1 MTKSKYTRD
10 DRKYIVQSIENL
22 KNDKDYVAIFEI
34 LTSDNENTYTLN
46 SNGVF
51 LNLSSVR
58 DDTLDKITK
67 YLKKINKKQINEIE
81 VDVDMVPSTSNTKC
95 DKVYKLSNYEKNIL
109 KQRSLKKIL
118 NNEHDYQELKLTSK
132 KKSIQTC

>member
-1 MTKSKYTRD
+1 MKSKYTRD
-10 DRKYIVQSIENL
+10 DRKFIVQSIENL

-34 LTSDNENTYTLN
+34 LTNDNENTYTLN

-51 LNLSSVR
+51 LNLSSVS

-67 YLKKINKKQINEIE
+67 YLKKINKKHINEIE
-81 VDVDMVPSTSNTKC
+81 VDVDMVPNISNSKC

>member
-132 KKSIQTC
+132 KKSIQTY

>member
-67 YLKKINKKQINEIE
+67 YLKKINKKQIN
-81 VDVDMVPSTSNTKC
+81 
-95 DKVYKLSNYEKNIL
+95 
-109 KQRSLKKIL
+109 
-118 NNEHDYQELKLTSK
+118 
-132 KKSIQTC
+132 